1 MLIPFVLAAAV
12 TLPAAPPP
20 SLVLDPVT
28 HAPKLWQGEL
38 SAPLQGEL
46 SAAVKAWALSKR
58 TELKLA
64 PGSTLRTAE
73 SFSTK
78 IGASFHLVQQVN
90 GVDVS
95 GAKVVVTVDRFA
107 RVVQVGSSLAAI
119 SRTLPAWA
127 IDEREALRR
136 AGLVTPFAIT
146 KNGRA
151 DGAARKEFFQVRDEL
166 HAGWLTWV
174 PSLDQRDN
182 WYVAVDAT
190 DGTILWR
197 QNRVHH
203 AALDARAYASSPGG
217 LDAGVGATPTI
228 GVTLTHG
235 DGGSMVLPNDGGY
248 LEGTQVTGYNC
259 CINEG
264 CRTGPDAGMKRVQ
277 GSIAFGGFNIP
288 YDSVVCDRQQRASN
302 DPSIHDAG
310 TYEYQPIDPPPAG
323 APNQAALAW
332 TDEFAEVHSFFHV
345 NGIYDWVRGLSAS
358 AAPLFPGHQPALIP
372 FSMRDERRQPAKK
385 PAVWANVVFPNFNE
399 VIQQLF
405 GGQCGANGQPCKIN
419 TLMPIGNAAF
429 FPREQFA
436 QLPVAAYQL
445 DVDTLMI
452 FQGPEADFGYDAPV
466 VWHEFGHGVVYS
478 TANLTFDALALD
490 DRSANNETGAMH
502 EGFADYL
509 AAAFGSDPRVGV
521 YVGPRIGMQGMA
533 MGVRTDTYLR
543 TLENDFKCPEVLW
556 GEVHQDAQ
564 HLAAAIW
571 QGRKNLFQGSDQGR
585 TYDAV
590 FYATLVSLPPT
601 ADFATFVAAHVQHV
615 QTAFGATVTDAGA
628 KLRAIYQAR
637 GVIECSKV
645 LDVTAANTPARPMFA
660 VAAASSALAQGTVVP
675 GPFQFKI
682 DVPNG
687 AQSITIAAKPSGG
700 GNPLA
705 QPGTLKMM
713 AKSGQPIRFTKQ
725 GNGLTNDA
733 DQTMDATTGQSS
745 VNGTLAISV
754 PCGGSVYVAL
764 GAAQATTVT
773 ELKVTATAATS
784 CPDAGSAGGGSAG
797 GGSAGGGAS
806 TLWFHG
812 DLVTDN
818 FVQLAREARPSGQQ
832 QVLSFPGNRVND
844 WAVSPDGQKVLVAL
858 DPTVIGR
865 FDLYSANRDGSN
877 LQLLQ
882 AAPTGG
888 RIRKLGFSPNG
899 QRIVY
904 EVVDATGQGDLYVL
918 TNGVA
923 RLATPPRTVSNPA
936 LQIVTTA
943 WNGSGSK
950 LSVIGEFSQD
960 RMNEL
965 WVYDAVN
972 DSRVNVSS
980 VAQIGNPLAGLSAG
994 PQGNQAWL
1002 ANGTLV
1008 FKSRY
1013 EVDGYR
1019 FKLYM
1024 SNGTAGSLQLH
1035 PVTSAALAQ
1044 LGAMGVSNDGLSLA
1058 YTADGPTPGAYE
1070 LFVVPASGQSPVRL
1084 TSGALDAGY
1093 GADFIRPLKFSPDDK
1108 SLAFT
1113 ANYQS
1118 GPNVFEP
1125 YVAQVSPPGNLRRVH
1140 GFATT
1145 DAGLFTDQVY
1155 WSPDSRSLA
1164 VLGELTA
1171 DTVVELCRIDD
1182 VATPGSPLVPVL
1194 RPSGGRDV
1202 YEAAWTP

>member
-302 DPSIHDAG
+302 DPSVHDAG

-797 GGSAGGGAS
+797 GGSAGGGTGGGSVGGGSAGGGAGGGSAGGGTAAACSRCATFGAATNGPALADAELNELSGLAS
-806 TLWFHG
+806 SRAHPGVFWAHNDSGDTARFFALSSTGAALGRFNVSNATATDWEDMALGPCPQGTCVFIGDIGDNDRVRTNYAVYRVVEPNVTAGTPVGTQTVVAERFPYQYPNGEKENAETL
-812 DLVTDN
+812 LVHPTSGEVYIVTKPDTGI
-818 FVQLAREARPSGQQ
+818 ARAFK
-832 QVLSFPGNRVND
+832 FPG
-844 WAVSPDGQKVLVAL
+844 P
-858 DPTVIGR
+858 
-865 FDLYSANRDGSN
+865 
-877 LQLLQ
+877 
-882 AAPTGG
+882 
-888 RIRKLGFSPNG
+888 
-899 QRIVY
+899 
-904 EVVDATGQGDLYVL
+904 
-918 TNGVA
+918 
-923 RLATPPRTVSNPA
+923 
-936 LQIVTTA
+936 
-943 WNGSGSK
+943 
-950 LSVIGEFSQD
+950 
-960 RMNEL
+960 
-965 WVYDAVN
+965 
-972 DSRVNVSS
+972 
-980 VAQIGNPLAGLSAG
+980 
-994 PQGNQAWL
+994 
-1002 ANGTLV
+1002 
-1008 FKSRY
+1008 
-1013 EVDGYR
+1013 
-1019 FKLYM
+1019 
-1024 SNGTAGSLQLH
+1024 
-1035 PVTSAALAQ
+1035 
-1044 LGAMGVSNDGLSLA
+1044 
-1058 YTADGPTPGAYE
+1058 
-1070 LFVVPASGQSPVRL
+1070 
-1084 TSGALDAGY
+1084 LDAGSTATLQLV
-1093 GADFIRPLKFSPDDK
+1093 GPLQIPAAGDMRLTGGDISPCGDAVLLRMYNRLVELRVDAGVPFDTVFAQ
-1108 SLAFT
+1108 SPRQVPVAVEVQGEAVTWHPNGRGYFT
-1113 ANYQS
+1113 AS
-1118 GPNVFEP
+1118 EKVGSSVP
-1125 YVAQVSPPGNLRRVH
+1125 
-1140 GFATT
+1140 
-1145 DAGLFTDQVY
+1145 
-1155 WSPDSRSLA
+1155 SLNA
-1164 VLGELTA
+1164 VT
-1171 DTVVELCRIDD
+1171 CQ
-1182 VATPGSPLVPVL
+1182 P
-1194 RPSGGRDV
+1194 
-1202 YEAAWTP
+1202 